1 VINESMRRRYWPN
14 SDPIGQSIVLNNGVA
29 NGNVWK
35 LVAPGDDQRFQI
47 IGVVGDSANKG
58 LGEEV
63 SPAVYLPYSMT
74 PLDGFDVV
82 LRTRGN
88 APNLLRSI
96 KEAVHRVD
104 PGQAVGELVSATQM
118 LEGDSLGRE
127 RFTASL
133 FTAFAFLGLAFAVS
147 GLYCVQSY
155 MVALRT
161 PEFGV
166 RIALGAGRLHLVR
179 LVTRSSAIA
188 VAAGTIVGI
197 LFSLALS
204 QVFAHWTNGNA
215 RDPQMLFTVVG
226 VLLSAALL
234 ASVGPAVVA
243 TSIEPTKALRAL

>member
-1 VINESMRRRYWPN
+1 M
-14 SDPIGQSIVLNNGVA
+14 GQTIVLNNGVA

-35 LVAPGDDQRFQI
+35 LVAPGDDQHFQI
-47 IGVVGDSANKG
+47 LGVVGDSPNMG

-82 LRTRGN
+82 LRTRGDT
-88 APNLLRSI
+88 PDVLRGI
-96 KEAVHRVD
+96 KQAVHRVD
-104 PGQAVGELVSATQM
+104 PGQAVGDLVSATQM

-127 RFTASL
+127 RFIASL
-133 FTAFAFLGLAFAVS
+133 FTAFACLGLAFAVS

-166 RIALGAGRLHLVR
+166 RIALGAGRLHLVA
-179 LVTRSSAIA
+179 LVTRTSAIA
-188 VAAGTIVGI
+188 VMAGTVVGI
-197 LFSLALS
+197 LLSLAMS

-215 RDPQMLFTVVG
+215 RDPQMLVAVVG
-226 VLLSAALL
+226 VFFVAALL
-234 ASVGPAVVA
+234 ASVGPAVV
-243 TSIEPTKALRAL
+243 TSSIAPTRALRTL